1 MIPNDTSSYNTYL
14 LDSNNTGFVA
24 GEGDVPA
31 NGLMFYYGTDNF
43 ALIRQYVGIE
53 VTIDVIIYT
62 YRSNNR
68 AFAIYYVGGA
78 DGITATL
85 TDEDKLKIDA
95 AAISVPASITEAT
108 TLPLPKTG
116 SNGSTIAWTFTDST
130 NLSNSYVNL
139 TDGKVTI
146 PVDSQ
151 VTVSIT
157 ATITIGTLDPEVRI
171 FVLKI
176 GVYPIST
183 TIEAKS
189 VATDT
194 VVRVVGV
201 ITATTDDI
209 AFGAYWL
216 QDAAGAIS
224 LFDPTNILEPS
235 IIGKTYD
242 IVAPLTPFNG
252 LLQLRI
258 SSLSQM
264 VEVTGDQALSIPT
277 PLDISSLTLNS
288 TNLLPLQSQ
297 LVTLNGFILKI
308 DLNATYTGSFSMN
321 FVNST
326 GQEIVVRLD
335 RDVPGFANF
344 VSIVASA
351 PAGSPFNFEGLIL
364 GWFNNPQLLVA
375 STSKVTV
382 GTAYTDQQLANAAAG
397 RLGVPAANDK
407 LEANLTLP
415 VTGLF
420 GTTVAWTS
428 SNPDVI
434 STSGVVTRPAS
445 GQPDA
450 NVTLSYVVSLGTAS
464 SIAVDINFTVKAN
477 VATGNQSTVVTAS
490 YIAGS
495 GTKNMIAG
503 GANNAELIG
512 LNPSLFTVLSTKNSA
527 SVEVG
532 LNNAGHMR
540 LYNNAT
546 GLGTKLEIQV
556 VSGYVITQVEIAF
569 GASTNS
575 AYAKV
580 IYGTTETILTSP
592 QSLNSNQ
599 IFTNTEG
606 FTTFSV
612 QNVVPTATSTQV
624 FMNSIKI
631 TYQPIAVA

>member
-1 MIPNDTSSYNTYL
+1 
-14 LDSNNTGFVA
+14 
-24 GEGDVPA
+24 
-31 NGLMFYYGTDNF
+31 
-43 ALIRQYVGIE
+43 LIRQYAGIE

-85 TDEDKLKIDA
+85 TDEQKLTIDA
-95 AAISVPASITEAT
+95 AAISVPTSITEAT
-108 TLPLPKTG
+108 TLSLPKTG
-116 SNGSTIAWTFTDST
+116 SNGSTIAWTFTDSN

-139 TDGKVTI
+139 TDGKVTT

-189 VATDT
+189 VAANT

-209 AFGAYWL
+209 ANGAYWL

-258 SSLSQM
+258 SSLSEM
-264 VEVTGDQALSIPT
+264 VEVTGDQALSIPS

-297 LVTLNGFILKI
+297 LVTLNGFILKTA
-308 DLNATYTGSFSMN
+308 LNATYTGSFNMN

-335 RDVPGFANF
+335 KDVPGFANF
-344 VSIVASA
+344 VTIVASA
-351 PAGSPFNFEGLIL
+351 PAGSPFNFEGLIV
-364 GWFNNPQLLVA
+364 GWFKDPQLLVA

-420 GTTVAWTS
+420 DTTVAWTS

-464 SIAVDINFTVKAN
+464 SIAVEINFTVKAN
-477 VATGNQSTVVTAS
+477 EAVV
-490 YIAGS
+490 
-495 GTKNMIAG
+495 
-503 GANNAELIG
+503 
-512 LNPSLFTVLSTKNSA
+512 
-527 SVEVG
+527 
-532 LNNAGHMR
+532 
-540 LYNNAT
+540 
-546 GLGTKLEIQV
+546 
-556 VSGYVITQVEIAF
+556 
-569 GASTNS
+569 
-575 AYAKV
+575 
-580 IYGTTETILTSP
+580 
-592 QSLNSNQ
+592 
-599 IFTNTEG
+599 
-606 FTTFSV
+606 
-612 QNVVPTATSTQV
+612 VVPTQDLFISEYIEGSSNNKAIEIYNPTAAAVDLSGYSVVLYSNGAGLDKPGNTLALTGTLAAGDV
-624 FMNSIKI
+624 YVIANSQANAEI
-631 TYQPIAVA
+631 QAVADITSNVTFYNGNDALGLFKGTTLIDVFGVIGVDPGSSWTVGTGTTAEHTLVRKSSLTMGTTTWNPEEWDVLPQDTVSSLGSHSVTVA